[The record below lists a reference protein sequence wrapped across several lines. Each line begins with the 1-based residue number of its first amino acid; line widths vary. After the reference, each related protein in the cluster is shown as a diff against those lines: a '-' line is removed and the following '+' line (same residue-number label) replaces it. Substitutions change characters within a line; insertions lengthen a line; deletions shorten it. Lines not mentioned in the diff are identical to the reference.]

1 MDEAVKAHLA
11 GIQAG
16 DRTVQGEAFTYLM
29 QATEEPVGWAYE
41 AWDGLLKTLTNR
53 DNHQRAIG
61 SQLLCNLA
69 KSDPEGRI
77 LRDFDALLAVTRDDR
92 FVTARHCLLSL
103 WKIGLAGD
111 EQRARLLDGYAT
123 RFKECRAE
131 KNGTL
136 IRYDIIQGLR
146 NLYDRVKDE
155 AIRDKALEWIESEPD
170 LKYRKKYAS
179 VWKK

>member
-1 MDEAVKAHLA
+1 MDDVIRTHLDAIRSDDREAQGKAFLA
-11 GIQAG
+11 LM
-16 DRTVQGEAFTYLM
+16 EAS
-29 QATEEPVGWAYE
+29 AHPVDWAYE
-41 AWDGLLKTLTNR
+41 AWDVLLKTLTDR

-61 SQLLCNLA
+61 AQLLCNLA

-77 LRDFDALLAVTRDDR
+77 LDDLGALLEVTRDAR

-111 EQRARLLDGYAT
+111 RQREAT
-123 RFKECRAE
+123 IAMHTGRFDDCVGE
-131 KNGTL
+131 KNSSL

-146 NLYDRVKDE
+146 KLYDHVKHE
-155 AIRDKALEWIESEPD
+155 SIRELALALIASDMD